1 MSLADGV
8 FACIP
13 GDMMFSPMMHQA
25 MRERFSVDSPRR
37 EEVQIGRQFAR
48 WFCPGCGVPLDESNC
63 CPQCGHSIR
72 DQIYP
77 LVETH
82 PHSDEEKALKYERD
96 LGDVRWRQQP
106 APKKPRPGK
115 YDLLTDRARKVMQLA
130 NQEAQRL
137 NRRAVGTE
145 HILLALLREGTGV
158 AANVL
163 VNLELNSGPAMET
176 PHSLPL
182 TARATRTIE
191 HSLEEASSLD
201 HHYVGTE
208 HLLLAL
214 LHDPENT
221 AVQILDTFGLKP
233 AEIRREVLNLLGHD
247 LFEDL
252 GET

>member
-1 MSLADGV
+1 
-8 FACIP
+8 
-13 GDMMFSPMMHQA
+13 MHQT
-25 MRERFSVDSPRR
+25 MRERFPVDSPRR
-37 EEVQIGRQFAR
+37 EQVQIGRQLAR

-77 LVETH
+77 LVELH
-82 PHSDEEKALKYERD
+82 PHSDEERALKYERD
-96 LGDVRWRQQP
+96 LEEVRWRQQRP
-106 APKKPRPGK
+106 PKQPRPGK
-115 YDLLTDRARKVMQLA
+115 YDFLTDRARKVMQLA

-137 NRRAVGTE
+137 NRQSVGTE

-163 VNLELNSGPAMET
+163 VNFGLHLGQVQAAVRSLSGLGPALET
-176 PHSLPL
+176 PCNLPL

-191 HSLEEASSLD
+191 HSLDEASRLD

-214 LHDPENT
+214 LRDPENS
-221 AVQILDTFGLKP
+221 AVQILGAFGLTP